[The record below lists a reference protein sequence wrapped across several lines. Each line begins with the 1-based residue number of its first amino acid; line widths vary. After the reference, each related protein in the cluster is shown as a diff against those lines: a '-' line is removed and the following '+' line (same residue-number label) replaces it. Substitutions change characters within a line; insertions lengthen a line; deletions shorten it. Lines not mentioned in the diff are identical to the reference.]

1 MSHTLSSKFVVALVM
16 EVAYGHTVR
25 SSDDNYVQIVRQAS
39 TAVSDV
45 GSPAAKLVDFFPALK
60 FLPSWMPGG
69 SFQKE
74 AARVRI
80 LVRKLLDMPYDM
92 VKSALAAGTAVPS
105 LTSSLLEQAIT
116 EGKLT
121 DEEEEDIK
129 GTAGVLFGAG
139 TDTTVTT
146 LSVFFLTMV
155 LHPEVYKKVQEE
167 MDRVV
172 GHSRLPDFDDRD
184 SLPYLEC
191 VLKEVYRWNVPVPLG
206 VPHQLMQDDE
216 YCGYHIPGDTMV
228 FPNIWAMSQDPK
240 FYPDPERFRPERFE
254 EMDANT
260 AELRDPWHIVF
271 GFGRRI
277 CPGRRFAD
285 EAIWI
290 AIANIVATLNICKA
304 RDAHG
309 EDVTPPLAFSGEFT
323 KYVTLILLVRVL
335 I

>member
-1 MSHTLSSKFVVALVM
+1 MHSSPCHMARPAAFVLEYAPQLPPFGS
-16 EVAYGHTVR
+16 YH
-25 SSDDNYVQIVRQAS
+25 QAS
-39 TAVSDV
+39 RKAGTSLRSLVSGTD
-45 GSPAAKLVDFFPALK
+45 S
-60 FLPSWMPGG
+60 
-69 SFQKE
+69 
-74 AARVRI
+74 ARV
-80 LVRKLLDMPYDM
+80 LCGLHAGK
-92 VKSALAAGTAVPS
+92 KSTNIAAG
-105 LTSSLLEQAIT
+105 EQAIS

-139 TDTTVTT
+139 TETTVTT

-155 LHPEVYKKVQEE
+155 LHPEVYKKAQEE
-167 MDRVV
+167 VDRVV
-172 GHSRLPDFDDRD
+172 GRGRLPDFNDRD

-191 VLKEVYRWNVPVPLG
+191 VLKEVYRWNVPLPLG
-206 VPHQLMQDDE
+206 IPHQLMHDDE
-216 YCGYHIPGDTMV
+216 YSGYHIPGDTMV

-254 EMDANT
+254 EMDANA
-260 AELRDPWHIVF
+260 AELRDSWHIIF

-290 AIANIVATLNICKA
+290 AIANIVATLNISKA

-309 EDVTPPLAFSGEFT
+309 EDITPPLAFSGGFSNCPA
-323 KYVTLILLVRVL
+323 LFRCSILPRSKAAVDLVSQMRANVAA
-335 I
+335 